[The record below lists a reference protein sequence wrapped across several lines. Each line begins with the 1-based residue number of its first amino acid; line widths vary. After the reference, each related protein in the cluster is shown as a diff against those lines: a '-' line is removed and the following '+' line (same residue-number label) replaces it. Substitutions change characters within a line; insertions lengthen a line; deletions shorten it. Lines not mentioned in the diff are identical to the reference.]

1 MDKVQYPARL
11 VVSRYGEKL
20 NPPAK
25 VWADEVVLQND
36 QDLAAALRF
45 YRGLDCGGVPYTL
58 TMANLADVDRVI
70 AERWAEINELRGFGK
85 RPAAPASVVASET
98 HQAEPAALEAAY
110 QAARVSFDGQ
120 PAMLERLDRALAI
133 VKAGDVRDLG
143 GGQYQ
148 VGDYHVN
155 GACTCPDHG
164 RRGVSWCKHRLAVA
178 LVKKAAALEK
188 ERAGCAVNTPAL
200 PTPDRR
206 DGAVAPSKG
215 TKTQRQYTTAAAAA
229 QA

>member
-70 AERWAEINELRGFGK
+70 AERGAEINELRGCGK
-85 RPAAPASVVASET
+85 RPAAPALPAPDHRDGAVASEP

-110 QAARVSFDGQ
+110 QAARVAFDGQ
-120 PAMLERLDRALAI
+120 PEVLARLDRALAI
-133 VKAGDVRDLG
+133 VKAGEVRDLG
-143 GGQYQ
+143 DGQYQ
-148 VGDYHVN
+148 VGAYHVN
-155 GACTCPDHG
+155 GACTCPDHS

-188 ERAGCAVNTPAL
+188 ERAGRAANTPA
-200 PTPDRR
+200 P
-206 DGAVAPSKG
+206 VAPSKG
-215 TKTQRQYTTAAAAA
+215 TKIHRQYTTAAAGA